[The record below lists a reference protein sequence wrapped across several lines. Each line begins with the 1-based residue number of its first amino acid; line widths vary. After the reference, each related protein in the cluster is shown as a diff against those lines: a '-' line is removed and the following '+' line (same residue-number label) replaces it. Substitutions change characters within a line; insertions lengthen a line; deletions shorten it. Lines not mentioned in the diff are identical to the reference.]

1 MRFLLPF
8 IIIFSIGCHAQVRKI
23 DKKINTNSTLLNKKS
38 SINSVDRFSSVN
50 TLGTDSL
57 KIKRL
62 ITKTGDTVAPISQYK
77 IFNEIKGTSTVD
89 TTLNIY
95 KQYAFNYLRKD
106 VFGLVQFNNDGQT
119 FQALDPN
126 FVKTNNIINA
136 GFNARRFSY
145 LNAADINYYSV
156 PTPMSELMYRSV
168 TGKGQNLDA
177 LIAMNISEQFNVFL
191 GYRGLRSQGKY
202 VNELTSNG
210 NFRIGSSYFTKNK
223 RYQFKNHITFQ
234 DIYNEEN
241 GGIMLTNQF
250 ESSDDPYNKREFL
263 RVQFEDGK
271 TIFKGLRTFFDH
283 SFQFNKSQTN
293 KALLRHQFTY
303 EYLTNTFQ
311 QANSNPYN
319 TNNPYFGAAF
329 SLSIYDKVRH
339 TRLENNFDLAFDSK
353 KIGLFAV
360 SASVYNFKHQ
370 YQSIVFDSNGN
381 KIPNQLTNDIVTL
394 GSSYIFNTSK
404 FIADVT
410 FKQSVVG
417 KSLTQFKVN
426 SAFNIN
432 ENYSIEATYH
442 LESKIPDYT
451 YQFFQSG
458 YIGLNWLN
466 NFNNE
471 KINTVNAKINTP
483 FINLEGTYQLFT
495 DKLYFSNNATQLNVN
510 GRFNQMLVS
519 PKQYNKAISYFM
531 VKGAKEFTYKN
542 WALNNTLMLQQVAQD
557 DAVLN
562 VPQIVTRNT
571 LYYQNF
577 AFKKAMFFQAGVT
590 LNYYSK
596 YFANEY
602 HPVLGDFVVQNQVKV
617 GNFPVFD
624 FFLNAKIK
632 TAQIYINVDHFNSM
646 LTGYNFYNTPTY
658 PYRDLTFRLGMK
670 WNFFN

>member
-8 IIIFSIGCHAQVRKI
+8 IIIFSISCNAQVRKI
-23 DKKINTNSTLLNKKS
+23 DKKTKSNSTLLNKNNA
-38 SINSVDRFSSVN
+38 INSVDRFSSVN
-50 TLGTDSL
+50 SFNSDSL

-77 IFNEIKGTSTVD
+77 IFNEIKGTRSID
-89 TTLNIY
+89 TTLTIQ

-106 VFGLVQFNNDGQT
+106 LFGLVQYSNDGQT
-119 FQALDPN
+119 FQALNPN
-126 FVKTNNIINA
+126 FIKVNSIINA

-145 LNAADINYYSV
+145 LNASDIDYYSV
-156 PTPMSELMYRSV
+156 PTPTSELLYRSV

-202 VNELTSNG
+202 VNQLTSNG

-241 GGIMLTNQF
+241 GGIVLTNQF
-250 ESSDDPYNKREFL
+250 ESSDDPFNKREFI

-283 SFQFNKSQTN
+283 SFQLNKSQTN
-293 KALLRHQFTY
+293 KSLIRHQFTY
-303 EYLTNTFQ
+303 EYITNTFQ
-311 QANSNPYN
+311 QANSNPFN
-319 TNNPYFGAAF
+319 SNSPYFGAAF
-329 SLSIYDKVRH
+329 STSIYDKVRH

-353 KIGLFAV
+353 SIGLFAV

-370 YQSIVFDSNGN
+370 YQSIVFDTNGN
-381 KIPNQLTNDIVTL
+381 KIPNQLTNDILTFG
-394 GSSYIFNTSK
+394 GSYVLNTSK
-404 FIADVT
+404 FIADAS
-410 FKQSVVG
+410 FKQSVIG
-417 KSLTQFKVN
+417 KSITQFKIN
-426 SAFNIN
+426 TAFNISDK
-432 ENYSIEATYH
+432 YRVEANYH
-442 LESKIPDYT
+442 LDSKIPDYT

-471 KINTVNAKINTP
+471 KTNTVNAKIKTP
-483 FINLEGTYQLFT
+483 FINLEATYQLFT
-495 DKLYFSNNATQLNVN
+495 DKLFFSNNATQLDAN
-510 GRFNQMLVS
+510 GRFQQLLVT
-519 PKQYNKAISYFM
+519 PKQYNKTISYFM
-531 VKGAKEFTYKN
+531 IKGEKEFTYKN
-542 WALNNTLMLQQVAQD
+542 WGLQNTLMLQQVAQN

-562 VPQIVTRNT
+562 VPQLVTRNT

-577 AFKKAMFFQAGVT
+577 AFKKALFFQTGVT

-602 HPVLGDFVVQNQVKV
+602 HPVLGDFIVQNQVKV

-632 TAQIYINVDHFNSM
+632 TAQIYINIDHFNSM
-646 LTGYNFYNTPTY
+646 LTGYNFYNAPTY